1 MTAPFLHLASI
12 GHHFA
17 DREVFRDITLFLA
30 GPGVTALVGPSGC
43 GKTTLVRI
51 AAGLL
56 PPAIGKVHNGYAR
69 TACVFQEDRLLP
81 WRRVVDNV
89 AFGLRTARIPR
100 KQRTRAAVEALE
112 RVGLTGED
120 AASYPHQLSGGMR
133 QRAALARALVVDPD
147 LLLLDEPFGAT
158 DFVRRQQL
166 LALIRDLARHD
177 GKTVLLVTHDL
188 TEAAVIADSIV
199 VLAESPGRISE
210 VIIPDALPEART
222 AKGIVTLTAKLGDAL
237 ANAENLVT

>member
-1 MTAPFLHLASI
+1 MSAAFLHLSSI

-17 DREVFRDITLFLA
+17 DREVLRDVSLFLT

-43 GKTTLVRI
+43 GKTTLIRI

-56 PPAIGKVHNGYAR
+56 PPATGKVHNGYAR

-89 AFGLRTARIPR
+89 AFGLRAVGTSRRA
-100 KQRTRAAVEALE
+100 RTRAAVEALD
-112 RVGLTGED
+112 RVGLAAED
-120 AASYPHQLSGGMR
+120 GASYPHQLSGGMR

-166 LALIRDLARHD
+166 LVLIRDLVRRG

-188 TEAAVIADSIV
+188 TEAAIIADSII
-199 VLAESPGRISE
+199 VLAGNPGRISE
-210 VIIPDALPEART
+210 VIVPDAVPEMRT
-222 AKGIVTLTAKLGDAL
+222 AKGILSLTARLGEAL
-237 ANAENLVT
+237 ATDENLVG

>member
-1 MTAPFLHLASI
+1 MSAPFLSLSGI

-17 DREVFRDITLFLA
+17 DREVLRDVKLFLT

-56 PPAIGKVHNGYAR
+56 PPGIGKVHNGYAR

-81 WRRVVDNV
+81 WRRVVANV
-89 AFGLRTARIPR
+89 AFGLRSIRAPR
-100 KQRTRAAVEALE
+100 KQRTKAAFGALE
-112 RVGLTGED
+112 RVGLTVED
-120 AASYPHQLSGGMR
+120 GSCYPHQLSGGMR

-166 LALIRDLARHD
+166 LALIRDLVRHD
-177 GKTVLLVTHDL
+177 GRTVLLVTHDL

-199 VLAESPGRISE
+199 VLAENPGRISD
-210 VIIPDALPEART
+210 VIIPDTPPEART
-222 AKGIVTLTAKLGDAL
+222 AKAILTLTARLGEAL
-237 ANAENLVT
+237 AMHENLVD